1 MYLYLLILRYRTNT
15 MSSHHHQHHDP
26 RSLIIGGED
35 IEPGRYPY
43 FVSIDKNNGVIVS
56 GALIAPDIVLSAGH
70 ITLNHMDNLT
80 VKVGPYQVHQ
90 DETQAETIPVADWV
104 LADNWDQFAPLYFAN
119 DYVILQLAYGAS
131 ASKHPPVTLNRNA
144 QIPTPGTPVVM
155 TGLGWTNA
163 TYQSP
168 ADTVQQV
175 ELLSVG
181 SDECAAANDPS
192 RGLSYQNLIVESMFC
207 TRGPPGTVR
216 DGWYVVLCCLF
227 VCFDSAA

>member
-1 MYLYLLILRYRTNT
+1 
-15 MSSHHHQHHDP
+15 MSSHHHP
-26 RSLIIGGED
+26 RSLIVGGED

-43 FVSIDKNNGVIVS
+43 FVSIDKNNGVIVN

-80 VKVGPYQVHQ
+80 IKVGPYQVH
-90 DETQAETIPVADWV
+90 ENEPQAETIPVADWV
-104 LADNWDQFAPLYFAN
+104 LAENWAEFAPLYFAN
-119 DYVILQLAYGAS
+119 DYVILQLARAAS
-131 ASKHPPVTLNRNA
+131 SSHPPVTLNRNA

-163 TYQSP
+163 TYLSP

-175 ELLSVG
+175 ELLSV
-181 SDECAAANDPS
+181 SNDECAAAQDPA

-216 DGWYVVLCCLF
+216 DGWYVCCCLLVF
-227 VCFDSAA
+227 VHQHA